1 MEYIVSV
8 YQINYDGE
16 KRLLLNATGV
26 CGSTVDLIISHYG
39 SPLNKIQINKIIRE
53 GKPIIDEQTE
63 RDCEE

>member
-1 MEYIVSV
+1 MEYIVSA

-26 CGSTVDLIISHYG
+26 CKSTVDLIISHYG
-39 SPLNKIQINKIIRE
+39 SPLNIIQISKIVSA

-63 RDCEE
+63 RECEE